1 MSKSSQSFLPGD
13 TLGGVNREYGVDSK
27 TFNTEFDRMMELQD
41 NLIKYREDARLG
53 VINDESSSQK
63 SMAITDL
70 TIGELA
76 SDMSMQFEGLA
87 IDLLHGRFNM
97 ESFGQR
103 RLFYLGLFI
112 ISIGV
117 FVWALHAGL
126 GD

>member
-1 MSKSSQSFLPGD
+1 MSKSPQSFSPGD
-13 TLGGVNREYGVDSK
+13 ALAGVNRSYGIDTK

-41 NLIKYREDARLG
+41 NLVKYREDSRLRA
-53 VINDESSSQK
+53 INDQSSQK
-63 SMAITDL
+63 SMAVTDL

-76 SDMSMQFEGLA
+76 GDMSSQFEGLA
-87 IDLLHGRFNM
+87 IDLLHGRFNI

-103 RLFYLGLFI
+103 RLFYVGLFI

-117 FVWALHAGL
+117 LVWILDTGL